1 MDTSLQYGPALAPC
15 VGKHLVPKGNGATHK
30 HDDQGQGEQRDDE
43 LRLPEPQHVVEYKGA
58 QAEHCD
64 NRAKHTSDPD
74 VGRERASDIAV
85 LVGEGAGL
93 GEGQDLC
100 CPTHDEDEAEREEPA
115 TQTIAHE
122 VGHKELAREK
132 GERDERIEQGRHPHK
147 HQHLHQVL
155 VPHGEKAYKGGDCQ
169 QPIRRIELGVVG
181 LDAHHERRE
190 CNALNDTRERQV
202 GRANWP
208 LRRWETVSGAGFMS
222 ICCILPRAGACS
234 LSPYLK
240 EQPVNLRLSYHNR
253 GYQTQA
259 RSGNEG
265 NPSTEQR
272 HA

>member
-132 GERDERIEQGRHPHK
+132 G
-147 HQHLHQVL
+147 
-155 VPHGEKAYKGGDCQ
+155 YKGGDCQ